1 MTYKIDEVTGVKSP
15 VTYESYNYK
24 GSDDLNLIDIDCTCE
39 VFGYKNNITAKTTV
53 NSITF
58 TETSLA
64 VTTPSTNKLQI
75 KDKNDE
81 NGKISHVTLLLGKN
95 ITYYFGVFDNNGED
109 CITWDAINLYPEENS
124 SSSISIPMNGYG
136 FVEDNNSHTIK
147 YEKVVGGKQI
157 AYKEYT
163 FVWSGKIDDSEGIK
177 CTITE
182 TDSYL

>member
-15 VTYESYNYK
+15 VIYESYNYK

-39 VFGYKNNITAKTTV
+39 VFGHKNNITAKTTV
-53 NSITF
+53 NNITF
-58 TETSLA
+58 TEASFS
-64 VTTPSTNKLQI
+64 VVTPSDNKLQI
-75 KDKNDE
+75 KDKN
-81 NGKISHVTLLLGKN
+81 NNISHVTLLLGKN
-95 ITYYFGVFDNNGED
+95 ITYYFGINDIDGWKD
-109 CITWDAINLYPEENS
+109 YITWDAINLYPEKNS

-136 FVEDNNSHTIK
+136 FVENNNSHTIK
-147 YEKVVGGKQI
+147 YEKVVSGKQI